1 MISLQVAEP
10 TSPVILLEDP
20 HEIGQGSS
28 DVSSWGHL
36 PLIQQKRIH
45 WRDRERNRRTGDESP
60 ERAGT
65 GPLGGWWRRA
75 GGSPPGGLAQH
86 PFGRGGRGTEPRS
99 RHVRS
104 ARPALCR
111 AGGWGGGGGDIP
123 PGHCPVGRGGVPVQ
137 NWGAVSK
144 RRAHATC
151 HAISH
156 SALWG
161 LCQDGTRSRC
171 PLSALRA
178 YDGQSPSPRAQSQRL
193 CVGGLSPTLSS

>member
-10 TSPVILLEDP
+10 TSPVIFLEDP
-20 HEIGQGSS
+20 REIGQGSS
-28 DVSSWGHL
+28 DVRSWGYL

-45 WRDRERNRRTGDESP
+45 WCDRERNRRRTGDKSP

-156 SALWG
+156 NVVGVVPGWDAEQVSLVSSP
-161 LCQDGTRSRC
+161 CVRRPI
-171 PLSALRA
+171 PLTLGAESEAV
-178 YDGQSPSPRAQSQRL
+178 
-193 CVGGLSPTLSS
+193 CGGVVPDFI